1 MINLKLYFLHEG
13 NSQNSLSHNSQ
24 GGLKVTQK
32 DEDDT
37 GIENTGSSETNSS
50 DTDTLTDG
58 NSSTSLP
65 DSIEGTD
72 HTYKGNKGDIIRLL
86 DALLKELFLLE

>member
-1 MINLKLYFLHEG
+1 MNIKLYFLHEG
-13 NSQNSLSHNSQ
+13 NRQNSLTHKSQ
-24 GGLKVTQK
+24 GGLKVAQK

-72 HTYKGNKGDIIRLL
+72 HAYRGNKGDIIRLL
-86 DALLKELFLLE
+86 DASLAE